1 MPRLDAR
8 FPKLAPCHARGKAA
22 AAHLGATFRED
33 ASWTPGRAAAHDH
46 NIVRK
51 MAIDTPRIVDV
62 DVTGIGMDGGR
73 YMDILTT
80 VCARQ
85 RCVGYFR
92 SCVCR
97 DGHGS
102 AVPSTSV
109 RCWHREEI
117 FLPYPE
123 NFL

>member
-1 MPRLDAR
+1 LTRVSQSPHLH
-8 FPKLAPCHARGKAA
+8 LATRGGKPPL
-22 AAHLGATFRED
+22 HLGAIFREN
-33 ASWTPGRAAAHDH
+33 ASWTPGRVAAHDH

-51 MAIDTPRIVDV
+51 MAIDTPRIVDIG
-62 DVTGIGMDGGR
+62 VTRIGMDFGR
-73 YMDILTT
+73 CMDILTT

-109 RCWHREEI
+109 QRYGHREEI
-117 FLPYPE
+117 FFPYPE
-123 NFL
+123 NLL